1 MELQMICCDSPPDD
15 ILPGKNQLHQWVTHP
30 LSTRIQRHCSG
41 TNPTKGA
48 YSAARRAPATDQRR
62 TWSQNA
68 AGSGFKGTFTCRPSR
83 EIETHFFSIYTK
95 QFIKP
100 QNYYPNLHHTPHKIH
115 RAKQTSNF
123 FSHWPGQIANYSIH
137 LRAVFKARSFFFF
150 SFPLKISW
158 QALQFPSPQL
168 QAV

>member
-1 MELQMICCDSPPDD
+1 MIHCDSPPDD
-15 ILPGKNQLHQWVTHP
+15 ILPGKNQHTSGSRTRCQQGLNVTARG
-30 LSTRIQRHCSG
+30 RIPQ
-41 TNPTKGA
+41 TKGA

-68 AGSGFKGTFTCRPSR
+68 AGSGFKGTFTCRPTR
-83 EIETHFFSIYTK
+83 ETETHFFSIYTK

-123 FSHWPGQIANYSIH
+123 FPTDLGQIANYSIH
-137 LRAVFKARSFFFF
+137 LRVVFKARSFFFLF
-150 SFPLKISW
+150 L
-158 QALQFPSPQL
+158 
-168 QAV
+168 